1 MTDQNLLDAFDANP
15 RQPGDLPD
23 SAPDPTPQAR
33 LMTRRRF
40 LQGVATLAGTLAL
53 GLGYARYVEP
63 HWVDVEFVPVPVP
76 GLPTVLAGRRFAQLS
91 DLHLGGFF
99 TSEQL
104 LEAIEHVNRLGV
116 EWLMLTG
123 DYATP
128 REWRRAD
135 LLAAAAASMV
145 EPLRRAQMPVYAAI
159 GNHDLWGDI
168 DIITRCLAEAR
179 TTLLRNSGVEVAPG
193 LWLGAVDDVWSGRP
207 DLRAA
212 LRAAPHHAVHLLIAH
227 EPDYFDTVLQQDAPV
242 VAQFSGHSHGG
253 QIRLP
258 TLRPMAGG
266 LYSYAPVLPDYSVRY
281 PIGLHQAGNRMV
293 YTNRGLGS
301 WPLPF
306 RINCRPEITVYEL
319 QPSHGL
325 IYETAK
331 VS

>member
-1 MTDQNLLDAFDANP
+1 MTNQDVAGVLDAEP
-15 RQPGDLPD
+15 QPPADLP
-23 SAPDPTPQAR
+23 APPGPARPTRR
-33 LMTRRRF
+33 LTRRRF
-40 LQGVATLAGTLAL
+40 LQGIAALAGTLAL
-53 GLGYARYVEP
+53 GAGYARYVEP

-76 GLPTVLAGRRFAQLS
+76 GLPPALEGRRFAQIS
-91 DLHLGGFF
+91 DIHLGAYF

-104 LEAIEHVNRLGV
+104 LEAIGHVNHLGV

-128 REWRRAD
+128 RARRRND
-135 LLAAAAASMV
+135 LLDAAAAGLV
-145 EPLRRAQMPVYAAI
+145 EPLRAAQVPVYSAI

-168 DIITRCLAEAR
+168 DIITRYLDEAG
-179 TTLLRNSGVEVAPG
+179 TTILRNSGVEAAPG

-212 LRAAPHHAVHLLIAH
+212 LRDAPHRSVNLLIAH
-227 EPDYFDTVLQQDAPV
+227 EPDYFDTVQQQDAPV

-253 QIRLP
+253 QVRLP

-266 LYSYAPVLPDYSVRY
+266 LYSYAPIVPEYSERY
-281 PIGLHQAGNRMV
+281 PIGLHRAGNRMV
-293 YTNRGLGS
+293 YTNRGLGC
-301 WPLPF
+301 WPVPF

-325 IYETAK
+325 VYESA
-331 VS
+331 